1 MSFNLADVLKDV
13 SNSGTNQEQIE
24 YIPRDRID
32 LDPKN
37 FYQLSGIEELAANI
51 ELCGLQQPIRV
62 RLNPDQEERYII
74 VSGHRRFSA
83 VDLLAKEDP
92 DRWRELPCIIEQDAA
107 SPALQQLRLIYGN
120 ANTRAMTSAELGE
133 QAAQVEELLYQLK
146 KEGYDFPGRMRDHV
160 AQAVNASKTKLARLK
175 VIRDGLDAAWAPL
188 YKKGTIS
195 ESTAYE
201 LARISPDDQQLI
213 YIVKNSSGADLR
225 YMYADDVKEFA
236 DRLEKVSKL
245 TCKKCGG
252 GACQNIN
259 RKRDKALRIGRYLSI
274 KCDKCCE
281 KCEDLVSCKN
291 ACPLLT
297 DKVMQLKAEKREE
310 RRQEKEAVEKKE
322 RPVIE
327 YIRGVYNRIG
337 RARQS
342 AGVTVEQLYK
352 AQKVF
357 YVQADEEKQNS
368 LESGA
373 AKISANTTLPFGYSF
388 YSDSAEKLCAVA
400 DLLHCSIDYLLGRTE
415 DPCSTD
421 APIVPN
427 SGTWRKGTP
436 EEYGDYAVMV
446 LFDPDGEPSLSTLS
460 WAGEWHSG
468 TISIKELGFKVLCWT
483 PMPDMPREESFLNN
497 SCITGMS
504 PSGHCGAAAY
514 CDKPHTC
521 CLQCSDPCNSRCG
534 WLTAEEN
541 APESDTLED

>member
-13 SNSGTNQEQIE
+13 SDSGTNQEQIE
-24 YIPRDRID
+24 YISRDLID
-32 LDPKN
+32 SDPNN
-37 FYQLSGIEELAANI
+37 FYQLTGIEELAANI

-62 RLNPDQEERYII
+62 RPNPDQDAHYII

-83 VDLLAKEDP
+83 VDLLAREDP
-92 DRWRELPCIIEQDAA
+92 DRWQELPCIIERDAV
-107 SPALQQLRLIYGN
+107 SPALQQLRLIYAN

-133 QAAQVEELLYQLK
+133 QAAQVEKLLYQLK
-146 KEGYDFPGRMRDHV
+146 EEGYEFPGRMRDHV
-160 AQAVNASKTKLARLK
+160 AQAVNASKSKLARLK
-175 VIRDGLDAAWAPL
+175 VIRENLAECWQEYYAV
-188 YKKGTIS
+188 GTIT

-201 LARISPDDQQLI
+201 MARLSSDDQQLI
-213 YIVKNSSGADLR
+213 YEVKKRTGANFKYL
-225 YMYADDVKEFA
+225 YADDIKTFA
-236 DRLEKVSKL
+236 DRFDKVGKL

-252 GACQNIN
+252 GACQNIA
-259 RKRDKALRIGRYLSI
+259 RKREKVLRIDRYALI
-274 KCDKCCE
+274 ECDKCCE
-281 KCEDLVSCKN
+281 KCSKLYSCQD
-291 ACPLLT
+291 ACPLLAEKIKRGKADAKEQRQAET
-297 DKVMQLKAEKREE
+297 RAAEKRD
-310 RRQEKEAVEKKE
+310 
-322 RPVIE
+322 RPKIK
-327 YIRGVYNRIG
+327 YIQGVYDRIG
-337 RARQS
+337 KARAA
-342 AGVTVEQLYK
+342 AGVSVKDLYK
-352 AQKVF
+352 AQGRV
-357 YVQADEEKQNS
+357 YASSDDAKQES
-368 LESGA
+368 LEKGT
-373 AKISANTTLPFGYSF
+373 AKIDTNTTLPFGYSF
-388 YSDSAEKLCAVA
+388 FEYEAIHLCAVA

-415 DPCSTD
+415 DPSATA

-427 SGTWRKGTP
+427 SDIWRKGTP